1 MNLKIFLISL
11 LCLFCLALGLE
22 IIYLDAPAPKFHIGE
37 LVRLKDTNT
46 IGQIVKYTGY
56 GYEFAVE
63 GTTVIVVVK
72 PEDLQSVHRVGK

>member
-1 MNLKIFLISL
+1 MNPKIVLISL
-11 LCLFCLALGLE
+11 LCSSCLALGFDLMS
-22 IIYLDAPAPKFHIGE
+22 LNTPKPKFHIGE

-56 GYEFAVE
+56 DYEFAVE

-72 PEDLQSVHRVGK
+72 PGDLQSVHR